1 MLAKNCGIVISPSSR
16 SISIFADVVKIH
28 TKEDFGFRW
37 NNMSLNYA
45 SDSYSEPALVKTSE
59 KEINSG
65 FNYADYYLDA
75 IDDFNLIETGSDIV
89 TISGEFAF
97 RQDRGPGIEGMP
109 AQSTEVQISEENLRL
124 LREYAL
130 TNSQEKVDYMKK
142 LLESGFNFSQ
152 AREKT
157 MRDKGV

>member
-1 MLAKNCGIVISPSSR
+1 MLGKNFGIVISPVSR
-16 SISIFADVVKIH
+16 SISIFADVIKIQ
-28 TKEDFGFRW
+28 TKEDYGFRW

-45 SDSYSEPALVKTSE
+45 SDSYSEPTLVKTSE

-65 FNYADYYLDA
+65 FNYAEYYLDA
-75 IDDFNLIETGSDIV
+75 IEDFNVIETANDIV

-97 RQDRGPGIEGMP
+97 RQDQDSGIEGMP
-109 AQSTEVQISEENLRL
+109 SQAAGTTISEEDLKL
-124 LREYAL
+124 LKEYSL
-130 TNSQEKVDYMKK
+130 TNTQEKVDYMRR
-142 LLESGFNFSQ
+142 LIESGFTFNQ